1 MATFRR
7 DPFGGVVAPVADA
20 FTVPVPTHLSGFSSP
35 FAPKTRARRNAVGTK
50 PPLFS
55 GKGGLAAAILA
66 GRWRH
71 KAGMGGVSPRTS
83 RKERR
88 RARALGVDL
97 DRQGSLSADER
108 EQGALPPMPMD
119 DLVTP
124 APTAR
129 LGLGDDAPPTSRA
142 ARHSAPPTAAAA
154 ATSRDIEGRRARD
167 ARGRRRRSRR
177 RFERSSAC

>member
-1 MATFRR
+1 M
-7 DPFGGVVAPVADA
+7 
-20 FTVPVPTHLSGFSSP
+20 
-35 FAPKTRARRNAVGTK
+35 
-50 PPLFS
+50 
-55 GKGGLAAAILA
+55 
-66 GRWRH
+66 
-71 KAGMGGVSPRTS
+71 SPRTS

-129 LGLGDDAPPTSRA
+129 LGLGVDAPPTSRA

-154 ATSRDIEGRRARD
+154 ATSRDVEGRRARD
-167 ARGRRRRSRR
+167 AREAAAFEAKVREVERVLTPGKGPEEATETSDPGDVMHATDRGEASPAPAATKESEFQKSVSRLKR
-177 RFERSSAC
+177 LSLANRMASRE